1 MQGLLC
7 GARILDLGRFTAGG
21 FTTQLL
27 GDLGAEVIKIESPEN
42 AEKVSSRS
50 KVDEPKY
57 HLGGEDVAFLSV
69 NRNKKSIVLDLSKP
83 EGLSVFYD
91 LVKKSDVVF
100 DNFRPGAL
108 EHFQIDYKKLKKIN
122 PEIICCS
129 VTGYGSTGPDANRA
143 AFDITI
149 QASSGMMKQIGKKDE
164 KGRIAYPNIA
174 IADLLAPMYSAYAI
188 VSALFY
194 QKQSG
199 KGCRI
204 DIGMQDAVM
213 SWFILWGLYPINFG
227 IERDITEK
235 LIWGSFKAKDKPIV
249 IAAHREATWR
259 NLCRALARQEWLEDE
274 RFKTMAKRIENRDLL
289 WSLIEE
295 TLSAKESN
303 EWFKIFDK
311 EGVPY
316 SSLNSMSEALTSPQT
331 LHRNMV
337 ITVDHPSGGTV
348 KLLGNPVKVE
358 GFKEEFFHPPL
369 LGEHTQ
375 EILSTLLEY
384 SEEKIGA
391 LKKDGIVA

>member
-1 MQGLLC
+1 MQGLLR
-7 GARILDLGRFTAGG
+7 GARILDLGRATAGG

-69 NRNKKSIVLDLSKP
+69 NRNKKSMVLDLSKP

-91 LVKKSDVVF
+91 LVKKGDVVF

-122 PEIICCS
+122 PKIICCS
-129 VTGYGSTGPDANRA
+129 LTGYGSTGPDANRA

-149 QASSGMMKQIGKKDE
+149 QASSGMMKQIGKRDE
-164 KGRIAYPNIA
+164 KGRIAYSNIA
-174 IADLLAPMYSAYAI
+174 VGDLLGAMYSAYAI
-188 VSALFY
+188 VSALFH
-194 QKQSG
+194 QRQTG
-199 KGCRI
+199 KGCLI
-204 DIGMQDAVM
+204 DVGMQDAVI

-227 IERDITEK
+227 IERDITKK
-235 LIWGSFKAKDKPIV
+235 LIWGSFKAKDRLIV
-249 IAAHREATWR
+249 ICAHREAPWQ
-259 NLCRALARQEWLEDE
+259 NLCRALGRLEWLKDE
-274 RFKTMAKRIENRDLL
+274 RFKTTAKRIENRDLL

-295 TLSAKESN
+295 VLGTKDSE
-303 EWFKIFDK
+303 EWFEVFDK

-316 SSLNSMSEALTSPQT
+316 SSLNSMSEALASPQT

-337 ITVDHPSGGTV
+337 ITVDHPDAGPI
-348 KLLGNPVKVE
+348 KLLGNPIKVE
-358 GFKEEFFHPPL
+358 GFNEEFSHPPL
-369 LGEHTQ
+369 LGEHTH
-375 EILSTLLEY
+375 EILSMLIKY
-384 SEEKIGA
+384 PEEKIA
-391 LKKDGIVA
+391 SLKKDGIVA